1 MFRLLPKLAIPHLL
15 RPGPER
21 IDETFLEQPLDQG
34 LRNRIHTLAHKAGMD
49 PELADRLAEAHVSA
63 DATARVEVSR
73 PDQVAGL
80 RRLILMGP
88 AYHRATTSISL
99 GFGDEPPVRT
109 DDTRSPL
116 TLIGVTGDGL
126 LFRRGLYTEE
136 GAPSAKEGLRLA
148 RREPDRLLTGVG
160 AADPGLNRYNGGAS
174 VQVREAT
181 DQVLRLTS
189 AILTKEERDT
199 LPYRFIMGIEHVT
212 RVRIARR
219 VALARYALN
228 EALDPGLLRLMRGCA
243 LQSLREAEWVCG
255 AVTPGP
261 GRPGP
266 GRWFGVPLEALNDR
280 DLSRARV
287 QAIRAYPAMAK
298 LLHQDPALRR
308 AVDALAPLAP
318 AIAAHLR
325 VEEAGVRLLNGVTW
339 QRAAVPPSGPA
350 QGLARLA
357 RVPRELAPTSR
368 SEHRQLPLI
377 AGFSEL
383 LREPFPETIRRFAK
397 GGSPY
402 RFGEALKRV
411 PPSDVRDAAEY
422 LVDKLLI
429 PARLHAIRRLCALDG
444 LVQRPDAGGLSRSDL
459 TRDLIRSLPVRDLFE
474 MSDRWHR
481 NLERHEDRLIT
492 LRSEVRWDPFLG
504 ETDLG
509 EGVRA
514 RELTG
519 ADALQRQ
526 GKREGHCVGGY
537 TDKLLRA
544 GPNRVPL
551 IFSIE
556 RDGEV
561 LGTAELCLRQRAPGR
576 GEREG
581 VWEAELVQNRARQ
594 NGAVSEAAER
604 AADVLCRALEGA
616 APERVPAYLDGLR
629 AVRGRRSLHGSLP
642 GHLRAAGYDIWE
654 TGRLEAAWE
663 ELSGHLPRGVRR
675 AGLDGLISAEAD
687 RIRLLEAEEPARLA
701 ELHRVVRAR
710 TGPLPEGPATGLIG
724 MFIAEDRAPPFWERD
739 ASAIDRTRLP
749 PPEEP
754 RPERGR
760 QMMDPEEDECL
771 PF

>member
-1 MFRLLPKLAIPHLL
+1 MFRLLPKLSLPHIL
-15 RPGPER
+15 RAGPER
-21 IDETFLEQPLDQG
+21 IDQTFLDQPLDQG
-34 LRNRIHTLAHKAGMD
+34 MRNRVRTLSKKAGLD
-49 PELADRLAEAHVSA
+49 LDLTDRLAEAYVAA
-63 DATARVEVSR
+63 DATARVDVSR
-73 PDQVAGL
+73 PDQVTGL
-80 RRLILMGP
+80 RRLVLMGP
-88 AYHRATTSISL
+88 AYHRATSSVTL
-99 GFGDEPPVRT
+99 GTGGGAPVRT

-126 LFRRGLYTEE
+126 LFRRGLYSAE
-136 GAPSAKEGLRLA
+136 GAPSSREGLRLA
-148 RREPDRLLTGVG
+148 RSEPQRLLPGIG

-189 AILTKEERDT
+189 AVLSKEERDA

-228 EALDPGLLRLMRGCA
+228 DALDPDLLRLMRVCA
-243 LQSLREAEWVCG
+243 LQSLAQAECVCG
-255 AVTPGP
+255 AVAPEP

-266 GRWFGVPLEALNDR
+266 GRWFGVPLDKLNDR
-280 DLSRARV
+280 DLSRSRV

-298 LLHQDPALRR
+298 LLYQDPALRG
-308 AVDALAPLAP
+308 AVDARAPLAP
-318 AIAAHLR
+318 VIAAHLG
-325 VEEAGVRLLNGVTW
+325 VEEAGVRPLNGVTW
-339 QRAAVPPSGPA
+339 QRAAVQPSGPA
-350 QGLARLA
+350 RGLARLA

-368 SEHRQLPLI
+368 AEHRQLPLI
-377 AGFSEL
+377 TGFSEL
-383 LREPFPETIRRFAK
+383 LKEPFPETMRRFAK

-402 RFGEALKRV
+402 RFGEGLKRV
-411 PPSDVRDAAEY
+411 SPSDVWDAAEY

-444 LVQRPDAGGLSRSDL
+444 LVRRPDAGGLSRSDL
-459 TRDLIRSLPVRDLFE
+459 TRDLLRSMPVRDLFE
-474 MSDRWHR
+474 LSDRWHR

-504 ETDLG
+504 ETDLAG
-509 EGVRA
+509 GVRG

-519 ADALQRQ
+519 AHALQRQ

-544 GPNRVPL
+544 GPNRIPL

-561 LGTAELCLRQRAPGR
+561 LGTAEICLLRGAAPR

-581 VWEAELVQNRARQ
+581 VWEAELVQNRSRL
-594 NGAVSEAAER
+594 NGPVCEAGER
-604 AADVLCRALEGA
+604 ATNALLRALEGS
-616 APERVPAYLDGLR
+616 APDRVPGYLDGLR
-629 AVRGRRSLHGSLP
+629 TVRERRSLHGSLP
-642 GHLRAAGYDIWE
+642 GHLKSAGYDVWE
-654 TGRLEAAWE
+654 PGRLEAARD
-663 ELSGHLPRGVRR
+663 ELSGPLPRRVRR
-675 AGLDGLISAEAD
+675 AGLDGLITAEAD
-687 RIRLLEAEEPARLA
+687 RIRLLEAAEPARL
-701 ELHRVVRAR
+701 EGLHRVVRDMTR
-710 TGPLPEGPATGLIG
+710 PLPSGHATGLIG

-739 ASAIDRTRLP
+739 AAAIARTRLP
-749 PPEEP
+749 PPEGP
-754 RPERGR
+754 RPERGPL
-760 QMMDPEEDECL
+760 MMDPEEDECL